1 MKEIA
6 VRMHLC
12 CLSAPEWI
20 EFFLYDEIEK
30 HFSTKL
36 FRQAVHEVIDEFI
49 DELKESL
56 ALYDV
61 DDFTVLAEKTE
72 ADHLRRREK
81 LDN

>member
-1 MKEIA
+1 M
-6 VRMHLC
+6 
-12 CLSAPEWI
+12 
-20 EFFLYDEIEK
+20 
-30 HFSTKL
+30 

-72 ADHLRRREK
+72 ADHLGRREK
-81 LDN
+81 IDN